1 MPLKSIWAQ
10 NTPYSKFLLGVG
22 VILISAVAFTL
33 LSTVVVTGLYG
44 IPMYQLENMLQDVKN
59 PLTLQVL
66 KVIQTGSTIG
76 TFIVPAWV
84 LAYLFHGD
92 PKEYLQLRKLAPAK
106 SLLWVGLGM
115 LTAVPLI
122 NLLGDLNS
130 KMHLPYFLAPVEQ
143 WMRDSEDKAAVL
155 TEAFLDMPDPG
166 ALLFNLFMIAL
177 LPAIGE
183 ECLFRGVVQRL
194 FSEWSGKKQVGIW
207 AAALLF
213 SAMHLQFYGFV
224 PRLLLGALLGYLLLW
239 SGSIWLPM
247 LAHFL
252 NNAAAVIAAYLYQ
265 HQLISANPDT
275 LGLGPEQFM
284 VLLASIV
291 LTALC
296 FTLGKR
302 ATQSAIIR

>member
-92 PKEYLQLRKLAPAK
+92 PKEYLQLRKLAPAT

-130 KMHLPYFLAPVEQ
+130 KMHLPSFLAPVEQ

-155 TEAFLDMPDPG
+155 TKAFLDMPDPG

-265 HQLISANPDT
+265 HQLINANPDT

-291 LTALC
+291 LTAL
-296 FTLGKR
+296 FFVLGKR
-302 ATQSAIIR
+302 NAQSV

>member
-92 PKEYLQLRKLAPAK
+92 PKEYLQLRKLARAT

-130 KMHLPYFLAPVEQ
+130 KMHLPSFLAPVEQ

-155 TEAFLDMPDPG
+155 TKAFLDMPDPG

-265 HQLISANPDT
+265 HQLINANPDT

-291 LTALC
+291 LTAL
-296 FTLGKR
+296 FFVLGKR
-302 ATQSAIIR
+302 NAQSV

>member
-1 MPLKSIWAQ
+1 M
-10 NTPYSKFLLGVG
+10 
-22 VILISAVAFTL
+22 ILISAVAFTL

-92 PKEYLQLRKLAPAK
+92 PKEYLQLRKLARAT

-130 KMHLPYFLAPVEQ
+130 KMHLPSFLAPVEQ

-183 ECLFRGVVQRL
+183 EWLFRGVVQRL

-291 LTALC
+291 LTAL
-296 FTLGKR
+296 FFVLGKR
-302 ATQSAIIR
+302 NAQSV

>member
-59 PLTLQVL
+59 PLTLQLL

-92 PKEYLQLRKLAPAK
+92 PKEYLQLRKLAPAT

-130 KMHLPYFLAPVEQ
+130 KMHLPSFLAPVEQ

-183 ECLFRGVVQRL
+183 EWLFRGVVQRL

-265 HQLISANPDT
+265 HQLINANPDT

-291 LTALC
+291 LTAL
-296 FTLGKR
+296 FFVLGKR
-302 ATQSAIIR
+302 NAQSV

>member
-92 PKEYLQLRKLAPAK
+92 PKEYLQLRKLAPAT

-130 KMHLPYFLAPVEQ
+130 KMHLPSFLAPVEQ

-155 TEAFLDMPDPG
+155 TKAFLDMPDPG

-183 ECLFRGVVQRL
+183 EWLFRGVVQRL

-265 HQLISANPDT
+265 HQLINANPDT

-291 LTALC
+291 LTAL
-296 FTLGKR
+296 FFVLGKR
-302 ATQSAIIR
+302 NAQSV

>member
-92 PKEYLQLRKLAPAK
+92 PKEYLQLRKLAPAT

-130 KMHLPYFLAPVEQ
+130 KMHLPSFLAPVEQ

-183 ECLFRGVVQRL
+183 EWLFRGVVQRL

-291 LTALC
+291 LTAL
-296 FTLGKR
+296 FFVLGKR
-302 ATQSAIIR
+302 NAQSV

>member
-92 PKEYLQLRKLAPAK
+92 PKEYLQLRKVAPAT

-130 KMHLPYFLAPVEQ
+130 KMHLPSFLAPVEQ

-183 ECLFRGVVQRL
+183 EWLFRGVVQRL

-265 HQLISANPDT
+265 HQLINANPDT

-291 LTALC
+291 LTAL
-296 FTLGKR
+296 FFVLGKR
-302 ATQSAIIR
+302 NAQSV

>member
-59 PLTLQVL
+59 PLTLQLL

-92 PKEYLQLRKLAPAK
+92 PKEYLQLRKLAPAT

-130 KMHLPYFLAPVEQ
+130 KMHLPSFLAPVEQ

-155 TEAFLDMPDPG
+155 TKAFLDMPDPG

-183 ECLFRGVVQRL
+183 EWLFRGVVQRL

-265 HQLISANPDT
+265 HQLINANPDT

-291 LTALC
+291 LTAL
-296 FTLGKR
+296 FFVLGKR
-302 ATQSAIIR
+302 NAQSV

>member
-92 PKEYLQLRKLAPAK
+92 PKEYLQLRKLAPAT

-130 KMHLPYFLAPVEQ
+130 KMHLPSFLAPVEQ

-183 ECLFRGVVQRL
+183 EWLFRGVVQRL

-265 HQLISANPDT
+265 HQLINANPDT

-291 LTALC
+291 LTAL
-296 FTLGKR
+296 FFVLGKR
-302 ATQSAIIR
+302 NAQSV

>member
-1 MPLKSIWAQ
+1 M
-10 NTPYSKFLLGVG
+10 
-22 VILISAVAFTL
+22 
-33 LSTVVVTGLYG
+33 VVTGLYG

-92 PKEYLQLRKLAPAK
+92 PKEYLQLRKLAPAT

-130 KMHLPYFLAPVEQ
+130 KMHLPSFLAPVEQ

-155 TEAFLDMPDPG
+155 TKAFLDMPDPG

-183 ECLFRGVVQRL
+183 EWLFRGVVQRL

-265 HQLISANPDT
+265 HQLINANPDT

-291 LTALC
+291 LTAL
-296 FTLGKR
+296 FFVLGKR
-302 ATQSAIIR
+302 NAQSV

>member
-92 PKEYLQLRKLAPAK
+92 PKEYLQLRKLAPAT

-130 KMHLPYFLAPVEQ
+130 KMHLPSFLAPVEQ

-155 TEAFLDMPDPG
+155 TKAFLDMPDPG

-183 ECLFRGVVQRL
+183 EWLFRGVVQRL

-291 LTALC
+291 LTAL
-296 FTLGKR
+296 FFVLGKR
-302 ATQSAIIR
+302 NAQSV

>member
-92 PKEYLQLRKLAPAK
+92 PKEYLQLRKLAPAT

-130 KMHLPYFLAPVEQ
+130 KMHLPSFLAPVEQ

-155 TEAFLDMPDPG
+155 TKAFLDMPDPG

-183 ECLFRGVVQRL
+183 EWLFRGVVQRL

-265 HQLISANPDT
+265 HQLINANPDT

-291 LTALC
+291 LTAL
-296 FTLGKR
+296 FFVLGKR
-302 ATQSAIIR
+302 NDQSV

>member
-92 PKEYLQLRKLAPAK
+92 PKEYLQLRKLAPAT

-130 KMHLPYFLAPVEQ
+130 KMHLPSFLAPVEQ

-155 TEAFLDMPDPG
+155 TKAFLDMPDPG

-183 ECLFRGVVQRL
+183 EWLFRGVVQRL

-265 HQLISANPDT
+265 HQLFNANPDT

-291 LTALC
+291 LTAL
-296 FTLGKR
+296 FFVLGKR
-302 ATQSAIIR
+302 NAQSV

>member
-92 PKEYLQLRKLAPAK
+92 PKEYLQLRKLARAT

-130 KMHLPYFLAPVEQ
+130 KMHLPSFLAPVEQ

-183 ECLFRGVVQRL
+183 EWLFRGVVQRL

-265 HQLISANPDT
+265 HQLINANPDT

-291 LTALC
+291 LTAL
-296 FTLGKR
+296 FFVLGKR
-302 ATQSAIIR
+302 NAQSV

>member
-92 PKEYLQLRKLAPAK
+92 PKEYLQLRKLAPAT

-130 KMHLPYFLAPVEQ
+130 KMHLPSFLAPVEQ

-183 ECLFRGVVQRL
+183 EWLFRGVVQRL

>member
-92 PKEYLQLRKLAPAK
+92 PKEYLQLRKLAPAT

-130 KMHLPYFLAPVEQ
+130 KMHLPSFLAPVEQ

-155 TEAFLDMPDPG
+155 TKAFLDMPDPG

-183 ECLFRGVVQRL
+183 EWLFRGVVQRL